1 MQDDYLI
8 QRSRISMQLKKIIIK
23 GFKSFPDKTTLEFNE
38 GVTAIVG
45 PNGSGKSNIIEAIR
59 WVMGEQS
66 AKTLRGS
73 RMNDV
78 IFSGTHERKPLN
90 IAEVEIIL
98 DNSDEYLNIGYEE
111 VSVLRRISRSGEST
125 YMINKQECRLKDVV
139 DLFMDSGLG
148 KESFSI
154 ISQGQV
160 EAIFNSKPEER
171 RGIFEEAAGVFKYK
185 VRKQD
190 AEKKLNQTQENLD
203 RVQDIIYELEA
214 QLEPLRKQS
223 DIARSYLEQKEKLT
237 DLDIGVT
244 VWQITDYIHK
254 IKKEK
259 AKQKEI
265 ITELEKNQKKSKT
278 LEGKIEKHQLRLNE
292 LENNRELLNRELV
305 DVVRLKERTEAA
317 LNLFDEKERHRDVFI
332 GEKKASVQQIT
343 DRNDELKQQ
352 LNNVNQLFTDKDNQ
366 LNDIKKNITKLEEK
380 RDYLEGDKELQ
391 KEELRSRYIELL
403 QQQTSF
409 KNEKNHLE
417 QMLQRSTQTEEKT
430 KTNLSEL
437 QENLDENKI
446 LLADKKES
454 YRKIS
459 DKLLELLNEYQRLE
473 KAFDEGKESTQVK
486 ALRVNQTANELERA
500 KAKQASLHEMKENY
514 AGYYAGVRSIM
525 KNKKQVDGVIGT
537 VAELIRIPTDYV
549 QAIDTVLGSS
559 GQFIVVKDEKSG
571 REAINFLKKNK
582 SGRATFLPLTS
593 IKPRYI
599 PENAK
604 QKIQNI
610 PGFVGIASELVTNDS
625 SVQTIIDN
633 LLGHTIVAESL
644 ESANEIARAMQFR
657 NRVVTLEG
665 DVMNAGGSMTGGGG
679 RQNNT
684 SPIFSQKVELDNLT
698 KFILENEKVL
708 VQLRQNQMESE
719 EAQATLEQKVQKTR
733 AAGEDLRI
741 GEQRLKT
748 ELESL
753 EQQVQRLER
762 ELKVSSFE
770 ASENQLQFE
779 AQKEHLKQVEK
790 DLIEV
795 SQQVK
800 ECNDKMTL
808 LTSEQEN
815 IEEEKQKLND
825 QIVLMDEQR
834 NDLREEIASIRTT
847 RQSLE
852 SQVSHNNEQVN
863 ELEKDIASY
872 GEDIKVTSKE
882 DLEEQLAVYSKR
894 QNDVETEQKVN
905 KTTYQDETQ
914 VAKEY
919 KEEMTQI
926 TGRGQYLSEEKS
938 KLEVSISRN
947 DVKTDHLLNY
957 LVEEYRIGYEEARL
971 LDALNM
977 EIEEAQKQVRL
988 LKQGIDELG
997 PVNVNAIEEYDS
1009 INERYQFLSDQQ
1021 NDLIEAKANL
1031 FNTMDEMDAIVE
1043 KQFKETFDEIQK
1055 EFSDVFP
1062 KMFGGGYAELVLNE
1076 PDNLLETGIEI
1087 IAQPPGKRL
1096 TRLSLLSGGERAL
1109 TAISL
1114 LFAIIQVNPIPFCIL
1129 DEVEAALDDAN
1140 VDRFGKYLEDF
1151 AFDTQFIVI
1160 THRKGTM
1167 EHSDQLYGITMQE
1180 KGISKIVSVSLSEA
1194 QSYDGVS

>member
-1 MQDDYLI
+1 M
-8 QRSRISMQLKKIIIK
+8 K
-23 GFKSFPDKTTLEFNE
+23 GFKSFPEKTTLEFNE

-66 AKTLRGS
+66 AKTLRGT

-98 DNSDEYLNIGYEE
+98 DNSDEYLDIGYEE
-111 VSVLRRISRSGEST
+111 VSVLRRISRSGDST
-125 YMINKQECRLKDVV
+125 YMINKQECRLKDII

-160 EAIFNSKPEER
+160 EAIFNSKPEDR

-185 VRKQD
+185 VRKLD

-214 QLEPLRKQS
+214 QLEPLKKQS

-244 VWQITDYIHK
+244 VWQITDYINN
-254 IKKEK
+254 IKTEK
-259 AKQKEI
+259 SKQKEI
-265 ITELEKNQKKSKT
+265 ISELEKNQLNSK
-278 LEGKIEKHQLRLNE
+278 E
-292 LENNRELLNRELV
+292 LENKIELHQERLTELENFRESLNKELV
-305 DVVRLKERTEAA
+305 DVVRQKERTESA

-332 GEKKASVQQIT
+332 GEKESTIQQIM
-343 DRNDELKQQ
+343 DRNHDLNQQ
-352 LNNVNQLFTDKDNQ
+352 LEQVNQNFTNKDSQLKAIKSKIDK
-366 LNDIKKNITKLEEK
+366 LVEE

-391 KEELRSRYIELL
+391 KEELRSLYIELL
-403 QQQTSF
+403 QQQTSL

-417 QMLQRSTQTEEKT
+417 QMLQRNTVTEEKS
-430 KTNLSEL
+430 KTNLSDLEASFS
-437 QENLDENKI
+437 ENRK
-446 LLADKKES
+446 LLLDKKES
-454 YRKIS
+454 YQTIS
-459 DKLLELLNEYQRLE
+459 TQLMDLLNEFNRLE
-473 KAFDEGKESTQVK
+473 TAFSQGKETIHLK
-486 ALRVNQTANELERA
+486 ATRVNTTANELERA
-500 KAKQASLHEMKENY
+500 KAKQISLREMQENY

-525 KNKKQVDGVIGT
+525 KSKQQLDGIVGT

-559 GQFIVVKDEKSG
+559 GQFIVVENEQSG
-571 REAINFLKKNK
+571 RDAINFLKKNK
-582 SGRATFLPLTS
+582 GGRATFLPITS
-593 IKPRYI
+593 IKPRYV
-599 PENAK
+599 PENSK

-610 PGFVGIASELVTNDS
+610 SGYVGIASELVSNDAK
-625 SVQTIIDN
+625 VQTIIDN
-633 LLGHTIVAESL
+633 LLGHTIVAETL
-644 ESANEIARAMQFR
+644 ESANEIARTIQFR

-698 KFILENEKVL
+698 KFISENEKVL
-708 VQLRQNQMESE
+708 ERLMSNQA
-719 EAQATLEQKVQKTR
+719 EAEKVQVDLEEQVQQIR
-733 AAGEDLRI
+733 SDGEGLRI
-741 GEQRLKT
+741 EEQRLKT

-753 EQQVQRLER
+753 EQQVHRLER

-770 ASENQLQFE
+770 ADEHQQRVN
-779 AQKEHLKQVEK
+779 AQKAHLDQVEV
-790 DLIEV
+790 DLVKV
-795 SQQVK
+795 SQKVTD
-800 ECNDKMTL
+800 CNDKMTL

-815 IEEEKQKLND
+815 IEEEKLRLSS
-825 QIVLMDEQR
+825 QILSMNEEL
-834 NDLREEIASIRTT
+834 NDLREQLASIRTT
-847 RQSLE
+847 RQSIE
-852 SQVSHNNEQVN
+852 GQIAQNNEQVY
-863 ELEKDIASY
+863 ELEKDIASF
-872 GEDIKVTSKE
+872 GEAVQVTSKE
-882 DLEEQLAVYSKR
+882 SLQAQRELYAEEQDKIEL
-894 QNDVETEQKVN
+894 EQK
-905 KTTYQDETQ
+905 TTKVKHQEETQ
-914 VAKEY
+914 IAKEL
-919 KEEMTQI
+919 KEQLTHL
-926 TGRGQYLSEEKS
+926 TGRGQYLSEQKS
-938 KLEVSISRN
+938 TLEVSISRN
-947 DVKTDHLLNY
+947 DVKADHLLNY
-957 LVEEYRIGYEEARL
+957 LVEEYRIGYEEAKL
-971 LDALNM
+971 LAGLDVEM
-977 EIEEAQKQVRL
+977 EEAQKQVRL
-988 LKQGIDELG
+988 LKRGISELG
-997 PVNVNAIEEYDS
+997 PVNVNAIEEYES
-1009 INERYQFLSDQQ
+1009 INTRYLFLSEQQ
-1021 NDLIEAKANL
+1021 SDLIEAKANL
-1031 FNTMDEMDAIVE
+1031 YNTMDEMDAIVE
-1043 KQFKETFDEIQK
+1043 KQFKETFDKIQK
-1055 EFSDVFP
+1055 EFAKVFP
-1062 KMFGGGYAELVLNE
+1062 KMFGGGYAELLLND

-1129 DEVEAALDDAN
+1129 DEAEAALDDAN

-1151 AFDTQFIVI
+1151 EYDTQFIVI

>member
-1 MQDDYLI
+1 M
-8 QRSRISMQLKKIIIK
+8 K
-23 GFKSFPDKTTLEFNE
+23 GFKSFPEKTTLEFNE

-66 AKTLRGS
+66 AKTLRGT

-98 DNSDEYLNIGYEE
+98 DNSDEYLDIGYEE
-111 VSVLRRISRSGEST
+111 VSVLRRISRSGDST
-125 YMINKQECRLKDVV
+125 YMINKQECRLKDII

-160 EAIFNSKPEER
+160 EAIFNSKPEDR

-185 VRKQD
+185 VRKLD

-214 QLEPLRKQS
+214 QLEPLKKQS

-244 VWQITDYIHK
+244 VWQITDYINN
-254 IKKEK
+254 IKTEK
-259 AKQKEI
+259 SKQKEI
-265 ITELEKNQKKSKT
+265 ISELEKNQLNSK
-278 LEGKIEKHQLRLNE
+278 E
-292 LENNRELLNRELV
+292 LENKIELHQERLTELENFRESLNKELV
-305 DVVRLKERTEAA
+305 DVVRQKERTESA

-332 GEKKASVQQIT
+332 GEKESTIQQIM
-343 DRNDELKQQ
+343 DRNHDLNQQ
-352 LNNVNQLFTDKDNQ
+352 LEQVNQNFTNKDSQLKAIKSKIDK
-366 LNDIKKNITKLEEK
+366 LVEE

-391 KEELRSRYIELL
+391 KEELRSLYIELL
-403 QQQTSF
+403 QQQTSL

-417 QMLQRSTQTEEKT
+417 QMLQRNTVTEEKS
-430 KTNLSEL
+430 KTNLSDLEASFS
-437 QENLDENKI
+437 ENRK
-446 LLADKKES
+446 LLLDKKES
-454 YRKIS
+454 YQTIS
-459 DKLLELLNEYQRLE
+459 TQLMDLLNEFNRLE
-473 KAFDEGKESTQVK
+473 TTFSQGKETIHLK
-486 ALRVNQTANELERA
+486 ATRVNTTANELERA
-500 KAKQASLHEMKENY
+500 KAKQISLREMQENY

-525 KNKKQVDGVIGT
+525 KSKQQLDGIVGT

-559 GQFIVVKDEKSG
+559 GQFIVVENEQSG
-571 REAINFLKKNK
+571 RDAINFLKKNK
-582 SGRATFLPLTS
+582 GGRATFLPITS
-593 IKPRYI
+593 IKPRYV
-599 PENAK
+599 PENSK

-610 PGFVGIASELVTNDS
+610 SGYVGIASELVSNDAK
-625 SVQTIIDN
+625 VQTIIDN
-633 LLGHTIVAESL
+633 LLGHTIVAETL
-644 ESANEIARAMQFR
+644 ESANEIARTIQFR

-698 KFILENEKVL
+698 KFISENEKVL
-708 VQLRQNQMESE
+708 ERLMSNQA
-719 EAQATLEQKVQKTR
+719 EAEKVQVDLEEQVQQIR
-733 AAGEDLRI
+733 SDGEGLRI
-741 GEQRLKT
+741 EEQRLKT

-753 EQQVQRLER
+753 EQQVHRLER

-770 ASENQLQFE
+770 ADEHQQRVN
-779 AQKEHLKQVEK
+779 AQKAHLDQVEV
-790 DLIEV
+790 DLVKV
-795 SQQVK
+795 SQKVTD
-800 ECNDKMTL
+800 CNDKMTL

-815 IEEEKQKLND
+815 IEEEKLRLSS
-825 QIVLMDEQR
+825 QILSMNEEL
-834 NDLREEIASIRTT
+834 NDLREQLASIRTT
-847 RQSLE
+847 RQSIE
-852 SQVSHNNEQVN
+852 GQIAQNNEQVY
-863 ELEKDIASY
+863 ELEKDIASF
-872 GEDIKVTSKE
+872 GEAVQVTSKE
-882 DLEEQLAVYSKR
+882 SLQAQRELYAEEQDKIEL
-894 QNDVETEQKVN
+894 EQK
-905 KTTYQDETQ
+905 TTKVKHQEETQ
-914 VAKEY
+914 IAKEL
-919 KEEMTQI
+919 KEQLTHL
-926 TGRGQYLSEEKS
+926 TGRGQYLSEQKS
-938 KLEVSISRN
+938 TLEVSISRN
-947 DVKTDHLLNY
+947 DVKADHLLNY
-957 LVEEYRIGYEEARL
+957 LVEEYRIGYEEAKL
-971 LDALNM
+971 LAGLDVEM
-977 EIEEAQKQVRL
+977 EEAQKQVRL
-988 LKQGIDELG
+988 LKRGISELG
-997 PVNVNAIEEYDS
+997 PVNVNAIEEYES
-1009 INERYQFLSDQQ
+1009 INTRYLFLSEQQ
-1021 NDLIEAKANL
+1021 SDLIEAKANL
-1031 FNTMDEMDAIVE
+1031 YNTMDEMDAIVE
-1043 KQFKETFDEIQK
+1043 KQFKETFDKIQK
-1055 EFSDVFP
+1055 EFAKVFP
-1062 KMFGGGYAELVLNE
+1062 KMFGGGYAELLLND

-1129 DEVEAALDDAN
+1129 DEAEAALDDAN

-1151 AFDTQFIVI
+1151 EYDTQFIVI

>member
-1 MQDDYLI
+1 
-8 QRSRISMQLKKIIIK
+8 MQLKKIIIK

-98 DNSDEYLNIGYEE
+98 DNSDEYLDIGYEE
-111 VSVLRRISRSGEST
+111 VSVLRRISRSGDST

-160 EAIFNSKPEER
+160 EAIFNSKPEDR

-214 QLEPLRKQS
+214 QLEPLKKQS
-223 DIARSYLEQKEKLT
+223 DIAKSYLEQKEKLT

-244 VWQITDYIHK
+244 VWQITDYIDK
-254 IKKEK
+254 IKEEK
-259 AKQKEI
+259 NKQKEI
-265 ITELEKNQKKSKT
+265 ISELEKNQENSEA
-278 LEGKIEKHQLRLNE
+278 LENKIEQHQLRLNE
-292 LENNRELLNRELV
+292 LENARELLNRELV
-305 DVVRLKERTEAA
+305 DVVRQKERTEAA

-332 GEKKASVQQIT
+332 GEKQASIQQIAV
-343 DRNDELKQQ
+343 RNGDLKQQ
-352 LNNVNQLFTDKDNQ
+352 LKDVNQLFMNKNGQ
-366 LNDIKKNITKLEEK
+366 LNDIKTEINKLEEE

-391 KEELRSRYIELL
+391 KEELRSLYIELL
-403 QQQTSF
+403 QQQTSL

-430 KTNLSEL
+430 KTSLSEL
-437 QENLDENKI
+437 EASVAENQT
-446 LLADKKES
+446 LLSDKKES
-454 YRKIS
+454 YQKIS
-459 DKLLELLNEYQRLE
+459 DELLELLNKYHRLE
-473 KAFDEGKESTQVK
+473 KEFNEGKENILVK
-486 ALRVNQTANELERA
+486 AARVNQTANELERA

-525 KNKKQVDGVIGT
+525 KSKEQVAGVIGT

-559 GQFIVVKDEKSG
+559 GQFIVVENEKSG
-571 REAINFLKKNK
+571 RDAINFLKQSK

-593 IKPRYI
+593 IKPRYV
-599 PENAK
+599 PENVK

-610 PGFVGIASELVTNDS
+610 SGYVGIASELVSNDS
-625 SVQTIIDN
+625 TVQTIIDN
-633 LLGHTIVAESL
+633 LLGHTIVAETL
-644 ESANEIARAMQFR
+644 ESANEIARAIQFR

-665 DVMNAGGSMTGGGG
+665 DIMNAGGSMTGGGG

-708 VQLRQNQMESE
+708 EQLMRNQTESE
-719 EAQATLEQKVQKTR
+719 EAQVALEQQVQEIRTD
-733 AAGEDLRI
+733 GEGLRI
-741 GEQRLKT
+741 EEQRLKT

-753 EQQVQRLER
+753 EQQVHRLER

-770 ASENQLQFE
+770 ANENQLQFD
-779 AQKEHLKQVEK
+779 AQKELLKQVEK
-790 DLIEV
+790 DLVKV
-795 SQQVK
+795 SNEVK

-815 IEEEKQKLND
+815 IEEEKLKLSN
-825 QIVLMDEQR
+825 QILSMNEQH
-834 NDLREEIASIRTT
+834 NDLREELASIRTA

-852 SQVSHNNEQVN
+852 SQVTHNNEQID
-863 ELEKDIASY
+863 ELEKDIASF
-872 GEDIKVTSKE
+872 GEDVQVTSKE
-882 DLEEQLAVYSKR
+882 DLQELLAVYSKK
-894 QNDVETEQKVN
+894 QDDIEVDQTAN
-905 KTTYQDETQ
+905 KTRYQEETQ
-914 VAKEY
+914 IAKEL
-919 KEEMTQI
+919 KEQLTQLA
-926 TGRGQYLSEEKS
+926 GRGQYLSEEKS

-957 LVEEYRIGYEEARL
+957 LVEEYKIGYEEAKL
-971 LDALNM
+971 LDALDV

-988 LKQGIDELG
+988 LKRGIDELG
-997 PVNVNAIEEYDS
+997 PVNVNAIEEYES
-1009 INERYQFLSDQQ
+1009 INERYKFLSGQQ

-1031 FNTMDEMDAIVE
+1031 YNTMDEMDAIVE
-1043 KQFKETFDEIQK
+1043 KQFKETFDKIQK

-1129 DEVEAALDDAN
+1129 DEAEAALDDAN